1 MEVHPD
7 GAQDGI
13 EPIALKP
20 AEAVALHS
28 MLSFQVS
35 EIEFG
40 SLNEMWIGGVGV
52 EVLPQAQRLLA
63 NRLGV
68 PFSYLYRCPA
78 DLQAKNLNFWLEQ
91 ERKQRETFFLR
102 FNGLKDVRAV
112 FTDRYTAIDNR
123 EILVKMLDLGFKPE
137 QEVQSMLDDGMIV
150 VKVPEYGRSFEVA
163 LKDSV
168 VPGLSIGNSEIG
180 FLSFCIEC
188 FYLRLICTN
197 GMVVPVSVGQSRFK
211 HISRKAFEAL
221 PESIRQVA
229 ESSNRQQAQMVISVN
244 TPVHNPIQTIESFNK
259 RFGLTQVE
267 GEMVKAAWEQEP
279 IQTMWGVI
287 QAFTGAAKSSDLNV
301 EAAYRLERVG
311 GQILAM
317 VN

>member
-1 MEVHPD
+1 MSAGNFDET
-7 GAQDGI
+7 
-13 EPIALKP
+13 
-20 AEAVALHS
+20 
-28 MLSFQVS
+28 VS
-35 EIEFG
+35 LNEIEFG

-63 NRLGV
+63 NRLRT
-68 PFSYLYRCPA
+68 PFSYLDRCPA
-78 DLQAKNLNFWLEQ
+78 ELQAENLNYWLEQ
-91 ERKQRETFFLR
+91 ERKERNTFFCR
-102 FNGLKDVRAV
+102 FNGQRQVRAV

-123 EILVKMLDLGFKPE
+123 EILSKMLELGFRPE
-137 QEVQSMLDDGMIV
+137 QEVQYMIDDGMMV
-150 VKVPEYGRSFEVA
+150 VKVPEYARSFDVA

-168 VPGLSIGNSEIG
+168 VPGLSFGNSEIG
-180 FLSFCIEC
+180 FLCFCIEC

-197 GMVVPVSVGQSRFK
+197 GMVAPVSVGQSRFK

-221 PESIRQVA
+221 PETIRQVA

-259 RFGLTQVE
+259 RFGLTLAE
-267 GEMVKAAWEQEP
+267 GEMVKASFAQEP
-279 IQTMWGVI
+279 SQTMWNVI
-287 QAFTGAAKSSDLNV
+287 QAYTGSAKSPELTV

-317 VN
+317 VRN

>member
-1 MEVHPD
+1 MKATTTLGNLID
-7 GAQDGI
+7 
-13 EPIALKP
+13 
-20 AEAVALHS
+20 
-28 MLSFQVS
+28 QVETMS
-35 EIEFG
+35 RGNFDETVSLNEIEFG

-63 NRLGV
+63 NRLRT
-68 PFSYLYRCPA
+68 PFSYLDRCPPE
-78 DLQAKNLNFWLEQ
+78 LQAENLNYWLEQ
-91 ERKQRETFFLR
+91 ERKERNTFFCR
-102 FNGLKDVRAV
+102 FNGDHQVRAV

-123 EILVKMLDLGFKPE
+123 EILSKMIELRFGPE
-137 QEVQSMLDDGMIV
+137 QEVQYMLDDGMMV

-188 FYLRLICTN
+188 FYLRLVCTN

-221 PESIRQVA
+221 PETIRQVA

-244 TPVHNPIQTIESFNK
+244 TPVHNPIRTIESFNK
-259 RFGLTQVE
+259 RFGLTLAE
-267 GEMVKAAWEQEP
+267 GEMVKASFAQETGE
-279 IQTMWGVI
+279 TMWNVI
-287 QAFTGAAKSSDLNV
+287 QAYTGSARAPELTV
-301 EAAYRLERVG
+301 EAAYRLERAG
-311 GQILAM
+311 GQILAL
-317 VN
+317 VK